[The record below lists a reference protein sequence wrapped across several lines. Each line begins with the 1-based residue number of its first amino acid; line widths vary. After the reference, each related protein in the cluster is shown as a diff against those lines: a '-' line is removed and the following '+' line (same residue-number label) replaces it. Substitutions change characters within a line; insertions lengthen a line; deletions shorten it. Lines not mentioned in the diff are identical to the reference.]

1 MIIYS
6 YTRFNE
12 KIFEPDWIHRS
23 YTDNAFP
30 YKKFSNYLNCFAA
43 NCVVND
49 YSFNKLLL
57 VYSFNFENE

>member
-1 MIIYS
+1 MTMHVLI
-6 YTRFNE
+6 E
-12 KIFEPDWIHRS
+12 KTFETDWIHRS
-23 YTDNAFP
+23 YMGNAFP